1 MFFRVLHWN
10 TKKNRIRKFVIQKCI
25 TISLRTSELC
35 SLSPVF
41 IGVFSCNTLYYN
53 VLHPRFFV
61 LHCITLYYILYY
73 IVLQRITLYYTHFSA
88 LYYIVLHCI
97 TLYYI
102 VYYIVLQRITLYYNV
117 LHCITVRITM
127 YYTKL
132 FCITLYYNVL
142 RCITP
147 CITL

>member
-1 MFFRVLHWN
+1 MFFRVLHCN
-10 TKKNRIRKFVIQKCI
+10 TKKNRIRKFVIQFCI
-25 TISLRTSELC
+25 TISVRTSELC

-61 LHCITLYYILYY
+61 LQCITLYYILYY
-73 IVLQRITLYYTHFSA
+73 NLLQRITLYYAHFSA

-102 VYYIVLQRITLYYNV
+102 VYYIVLQRITLYYTVYYNV
-117 LHCITVRITM
+117 LHKANL
-127 YYTKL
+127 YYIVL
-132 FCITLYYNVL
+132 QRITLYYILYYVVIHL
-142 RCITP
+142 
-147 CITL
+147 

>member
-1 MFFRVLHWN
+1 MFFRVLHCN
-10 TKKNRIRKFVIQKCI
+10 TKKNRIRKFVIQFCI
-25 TISLRTSELC
+25 TISVRTSELC

-73 IVLQRITLYYTHFSA
+73 IVLQRITLYYTHFFA

-102 VYYIVLQRITLYYNV
+102 VYYIVLQRITLYYTVYYNV
-117 LHCITVRITM
+117 LHKANL
-127 YYTKL
+127 YYIVL
-132 FCITLYYNVL
+132 QRITLYYILYYVVIHL
-142 RCITP
+142 
-147 CITL
+147 

>member
-1 MFFRVLHWN
+1 MFFRVLHCN
-10 TKKNRIRKFVIQKCI
+10 TKKNRIRNFVIQKCI
-25 TISLRTSELC
+25 TISVRTSELC

-41 IGVFSCNTLYYN
+41 IGGFSCNTLYYN
-53 VLHPRFFV
+53 VVHPRFFV
-61 LHCITLYYILYY
+61 LHCITFC
-73 IVLQRITLYYTHFSA
+73 ITLYYN
-88 LYYIVLHCI
+88 VLHCITPIFSPCI

-102 VYYIVLQRITLYYNV
+102 VLLCITSCITLYDNV

-127 YYTKL
+127 YYTKP
-132 FCITLYYNVL
+132 FCITMYYNVL

>member
-1 MFFRVLHWN
+1 MFFRVLHCN
-10 TKKNRIRKFVIQKCI
+10 TKKNRIRKFVIQFCI
-25 TISLRTSELC
+25 TISVRTSELC

-73 IVLQRITLYYTHFSA
+73 IVLQRITLYYTHFFA

-102 VYYIVLQRITLYYNV
+102 VYYIVLHCITLYYIVYYIVLHKAILYYLVLQRITLYY
-117 LHCITVRITM
+117 I
-127 YYTKL
+127 
-132 FCITLYYNVL
+132 LYYVVIHL
-142 RCITP
+142 
-147 CITL
+147 

>member
-1 MFFRVLHWN
+1 MFFRVLHCN
-10 TKKNRIRKFVIQKCI
+10 TKKNRIRKFVIQFCI
-25 TISLRTSELC
+25 TISVRTSELC

-73 IVLQRITLYYTHFSA
+73 IVLQRITLYYTHFFA

-102 VYYIVLQRITLYYNV
+102 VYYIVLQRITLYYSAYYNV
-117 LHCITVRITM
+117 LHKAIL
-127 YYTKL
+127 YYIVL
-132 FCITLYYNVL
+132 QRITLYY
-142 RCITP
+142 
-147 CITL
+147 TLYYVVIHL

>member
-1 MFFRVLHWN
+1 MFFRVLHCN
-10 TKKNRIRKFVIQKCI
+10 TKKKNRIRKFVIQFCI
-25 TISLRTSELC
+25 TISVRTSELC

-61 LHCITLYYILYY
+61 LHCITFCITLYYN
-73 IVLQRITLYYTHFSA
+73 VLHCITPIFSLCITLYYT
-88 LYYIVLHCI
+88 VLLCITSCI
-97 TLYYI
+97 TLYYS
-102 VYYIVLQRITLYYNV
+102 V

-142 RCITP
+142 RCITS

>member
-1 MFFRVLHWN
+1 MFFRVLHCN
-10 TKKNRIRKFVIQKCI
+10 TKKNRIRKFVIQFCI
-25 TISLRTSELC
+25 TISVRTSELC

-73 IVLQRITLYYTHFSA
+73 IVLQRITLYYARFFA

-102 VYYIVLQRITLYYNV
+102 VYYIVLQRITLYYSAYYNV
-117 LHCITVRITM
+117 LHKAILYYIVLQRITM
-127 YYTKL
+127 YYT
-132 FCITLYYNVL
+132 LYYVVIHL
-142 RCITP
+142 
-147 CITL
+147 

>member
-1 MFFRVLHWN
+1 MFFRVLHCN
-10 TKKNRIRKFVIQKCI
+10 TKKNRIRKFVIQFCI
-25 TISLRTSELC
+25 TISVRTSELC

-73 IVLQRITLYYTHFSA
+73 IVLQRITLYYTHFFA

-102 VYYIVLQRITLYYNV
+102 VYYIVLHKAILYYLVLQRITLYY
-117 LHCITVRITM
+117 I
-127 YYTKL
+127 
-132 FCITLYYNVL
+132 LYYVVIHL
-142 RCITP
+142 
-147 CITL
+147 

>member
-1 MFFRVLHWN
+1 MFFRVLHCN
-10 TKKNRIRKFVIQKCI
+10 TKKNRIRNFVIQFCI
-25 TISLRTSELC
+25 TNSVRTSELC

-73 IVLQRITLYYTHFSA
+73 IVLQRITLYYVHFFA

-97 TLYYI
+97 TLYY
-102 VYYIVLQRITLYYNV
+102 TV
-117 LHCITVRITM
+117 LHCITVSITM

-132 FCITLYYNVL
+132 FCITTYYAVLHLVL
-142 RCITP
+142 RCN
-147 CITL
+147 TLIKKGLLI

>member
-1 MFFRVLHWN
+1 MFFRVLHCN
-10 TKKNRIRKFVIQKCI
+10 TKKNRIRKFVIQFCI
-25 TISLRTSELC
+25 TISVRTSELC

-73 IVLQRITLYYTHFSA
+73 IVLQRITLYYTHFFA

-102 VYYIVLQRITLYYNV
+102 VYYIVLQRITLYYSAYYNV
-117 LHCITVRITM
+117 LHKAILYYIVLQRITM
-127 YYTKL
+127 YYT
-132 FCITLYYNVL
+132 LYYVVIHL
-142 RCITP
+142 
-147 CITL
+147 

>member
-1 MFFRVLHWN
+1 MFFRVLHCN
-10 TKKNRIRKFVIQKCI
+10 TKKNRIRKFVIQFCI
-25 TISLRTSELC
+25 TISVRTSELC

-73 IVLQRITLYYTHFSA
+73 IVLQRITLYYAHFSA

-97 TLYYI
+97 TLYYTVLLCI
-102 VYYIVLQRITLYYNV
+102 TSCITLYYTVYYNVLHKANLYYIVLQRT
-117 LHCITVRITM
+117 TM
-127 YYTKL
+127 YYT
-132 FCITLYYNVL
+132 LYYVVIHL
-142 RCITP
+142 
-147 CITL
+147 